1 MRVGKKTCHG
11 SGVGGHRLVGGPKR
25 DMGVRKKI
33 EGVGKGIEA
42 VRGQTRK
49 GQPRRLAR
57 AGEGGQKKDIGGQKK
72 GCPLPGC
79 ASASRSNPQGI
90 RFRTF
95 VLSLECS

>member
-72 GCPLPGC
+72 GCLIEEDPEADGLPP
-79 ASASRSNPQGI
+79 R
-90 RFRTF
+90 
-95 VLSLECS
+95 V